1 MNANNVFTIGHSTH
15 DTSTLLS
22 LLRRNFVTAV
32 ADVRSVPMSRHT
44 PQFNQNAIEGSLH
57 AAGIRYVFLGKQ
69 LGARTDDPT
78 CYVNGKVQYERLSQT
93 YEFDRGIERLLEGTR
108 TEQVAIMCSEA
119 EPLECH
125 RTVLI
130 AQVLADRGVAID
142 HIHRD
147 GRVESHGMAMHRLM
161 ARFGLRQADLF
172 HSPAELLREALIR
185 QEHRIAYVNPEL
197 CADDTAWR

>member
-1 MNANNVFTIGHSTH
+1 MPAFGWSSTWRAARDAKVDVSPSH
-15 DTSTLLS
+15 CQLTPKRASP
-22 LLRRNFVTAV
+22 RAV
-32 ADVRSVPMSRHT
+32 GPI
-44 PQFNQNAIEGSLH
+44 AIRP
-57 AAGIRYVFLGKQ
+57 IRGC
-69 LGARTDDPT
+69 GT

-108 TEQVAIMCSEA
+108 TEQIAIMCSEA

>member
-1 MNANNVFTIGHSTH
+1 M
-15 DTSTLLS
+15 
-22 LLRRNFVTAV
+22 
-32 ADVRSVPMSRHT
+32 
-44 PQFNQNAIEGSLH
+44 
-57 AAGIRYVFLGKQ
+57 
-69 LGARTDDPT
+69 
-78 CYVNGKVQYERLSQT
+78 
-93 YEFDRGIERLLEGTR
+93 
-108 TEQVAIMCSEA
+108 EQIAIMCSEA

-161 ARFGLRQADLF
+161 ARFGLCQADLF
-172 HSPAELLREALIR
+172 HSPAEFLREALIR

>member
-1 MNANNVFTIGHSTH
+1 M
-15 DTSTLLS
+15 
-22 LLRRNFVTAV
+22 
-32 ADVRSVPMSRHT
+32 
-44 PQFNQNAIEGSLH
+44 
-57 AAGIRYVFLGKQ
+57 
-69 LGARTDDPT
+69 
-78 CYVNGKVQYERLSQT
+78 
-93 YEFDRGIERLLEGTR
+93 
-108 TEQVAIMCSEA
+108 EQIAIMCSEA

-161 ARFGLRQADLF
+161 ARFGLHQADLF